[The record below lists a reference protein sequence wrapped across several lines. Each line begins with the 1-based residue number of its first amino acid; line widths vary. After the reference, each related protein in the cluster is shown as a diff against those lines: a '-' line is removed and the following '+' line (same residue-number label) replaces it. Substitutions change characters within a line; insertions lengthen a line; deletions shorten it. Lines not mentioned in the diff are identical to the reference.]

1 MLQNIAIVDMLTV
14 VMAGPLF
21 LVGVLLDQFG
31 LILQT
36 ICNVQ
41 GFFLSSLCAVFL
53 NTVSLVAISR
63 CLAVLK
69 PSLYHKIFVNKII
82 IRLLLLGIWSSSAL
96 LSTPPMNYK
105 EGWGA
110 YRRLESTCWL
120 AWLPDQKSAMAYN
133 VIVTMVTLGVA
144 ITFSALAT
152 KVVFSAGSKVIPSEP
167 SLPPPYPG
175 HQSVTPP
182 PDKQASNTAVLNT
195 EVFFLCS
202 AMFLLYILLWVPL
215 TIMDWAF
222 LKDWRD
228 LDYRVTIAFI
238 FLFFG
243 RSLFNPILCF
253 VISSNIRKEFVN
265 LFVRCKCVN
274 GYSNDQ
280 NVEL

>member
-1 MLQNIAIVDMLTV
+1 MGNVTVTPRNTTNSTNYSIPVIRKKGPSIPPFRGPQTLQAVQTQAAFLLFLVAAAVAINIIMIILLQKRFKSLPYIMLQNIAIVDMLTV

-167 SLPPPYPG
+167 
-175 HQSVTPP
+175 V
-182 PDKQASNTAVLNT
+182 
-195 EVFFLCS
+195 
-202 AMFLLYILLWVPL
+202 M
-215 TIMDWAF
+215 
-222 LKDWRD
+222 
-228 LDYRVTIAFI
+228 
-238 FLFFG
+238 
-243 RSLFNPILCF
+243 
-253 VISSNIRKEFVN
+253 SSIV
-265 LFVRCKCVN
+265 
-274 GYSNDQ
+274 GTS
-280 NVEL
+280 